1 MFSKI
6 KAIKDMRDQ
15 AKELQRSLE
24 GITAEGSGARGKVTI
39 KMNGNQKVLSVQI
52 SEEIVGNK
60 HDLEM
65 AVTEA
70 FNDVMKNMQK
80 ELSANMKNLGGAEM
94 LKNLGL

>member
-1 MFSKI
+1 MFNKI

-15 AKELQRSLE
+15 AKDLQRSLE
-24 GITAEGSGARGKVTI
+24 GITAEGSGAWGKVKI

-60 HDLEM
+60 TALES
-65 AVTEA
+65 AVLDA

>member
-15 AKELQRSLE
+15 AKDLQRSLE
-24 GITAEGSGARGKVTI
+24 GIIAEGSGARGKVTI
-39 KMNGNQKVLSVQI
+39 KMNGNQKVLAVQI

-60 HDLEM
+60 HDLET